1 MIRLALGKGRNLP
14 VTLAAFRAAGLD
26 LDGVDEAARRL
37 IVEVEAQ
44 GLGGGEGSAADL
56 AEGLAERLEVLLLK
70 DADVPLY
77 VAYGVADLGV
87 VGSDVLEESDGD
99 LLVPARLREGRSRL
113 SLIGRPGGLPGAGS
127 QVRLA
132 TKYPATARRLVAS
145 KPWGAE
151 VLTLSGSVELAPL
164 LDLADLA
171 LDIVQTG
178 RTLVENGLAELEV
191 VAEVAPCLVANR
203 ASYLRHRQGINDLVR
218 RLETAEVVT

>member
-14 VTLAAFRAAGLD
+14 VALDAFRAAGLV
-26 LDGVDEAARRL
+26 LDGVGEPARRL
-37 IVEVEAQ
+37 IVEVEAP
-44 GLGGGEGSAADL
+44 GLRGGGAAGSDPEL
-56 AEGLAERLEVLLLK
+56 PERLEVLLLK

-99 LLVPARLREGRSRL
+99 LLVPARLRDGRSRL
-113 SLIGRPGGLPGAGS
+113 SLIGRPGGLPAAGS

-132 TKYPATARRLVAS
+132 TKYPATARRLVAQR
-145 KPWGAE
+145 PWGAE

-178 RTLVENGLAELEV
+178 RTLAANGLAELEV
-191 VAEVAPCLVANR
+191 VAEVTPCLVVNR
-203 ASYLRHRQGINDLVR
+203 ASYLRHRHGINELVR
-218 RLETAEVVT
+218 RLEAAEVVT

>member
-1 MIRLALGKGRNLP
+1 MRLALGKGRNLP
-14 VTLAAFRAAGLD
+14 VALAAFRAAGLELPG
-26 LDGVDEAARRL
+26 LDDPARRL
-37 IVEVEAQ
+37 LVEVPDLGLEA
-44 GLGGGEGSAADL
+44 
-56 AEGLAERLEVLLLK
+56 LLLK

-87 VGSDVLEESDGD
+87 VGSDLLEESDGD

-113 SLIGRPGGLPGAGS
+113 SLIGRAGAGPAPGS

-132 TKYPATARRLVAS
+132 TKYPATARRLVAR

-151 VLTLSGSVELAPL
+151 ILTLSGSVEIAPL

-171 LDIVQTG
+171 LDVVQTG
-178 RTLVENGLAELEV
+178 RTLRENGLVELEV

-203 ASYLRHRQGINDLVR
+203 ASYLRRREWINDLVS
-218 RLETAEVVT
+218 RLEAAGVVT